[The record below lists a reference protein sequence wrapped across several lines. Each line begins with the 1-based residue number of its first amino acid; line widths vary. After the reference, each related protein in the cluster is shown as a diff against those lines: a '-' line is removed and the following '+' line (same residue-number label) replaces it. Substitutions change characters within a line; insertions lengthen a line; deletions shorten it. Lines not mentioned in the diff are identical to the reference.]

1 MTATYEVGTLVTAR
15 GREWVVLPQSKA
27 PDFLV
32 LRPLGGGDDE
42 VAGVFPKLEQVT
54 PATFEAP
61 DPEDV
66 GPATSAGLLRTALRI
81 GFRASA
87 GPFRSLA
94 RLAVEPRAYQLVP
107 LLMALRQD
115 TVRMLISDDVG
126 IGKTVEAGLIA
137 AELLEQGDAA
147 GVAVLCGP
155 ALAEQWQRELQ
166 FKFGIHAELVLPST
180 IRRLERGLLLGETLF
195 DRYPNIV
202 VSTDFIKRPGLREQF
217 WHGCPDLLIIDEA
230 HTCVSDGT
238 GGKSRMLRHE
248 LVTGL
253 AANENRHLVLVTAT
267 PHSGKEDGFRNLLGL
282 LEPSL
287 SHVSLESVAGREL
300 LARHFVQRRRR
311 DIRKYLDESTP
322 FPEDR
327 LTQERKYALS
337 REYKELFNDVLA
349 YARETVRDPEGGKLR
364 QRVRYW
370 SALALLR
377 ALASS
382 PRAAAATLTTRA
394 DNLDA
399 EDVTEADRLGRSAV
413 LDLPDEETV
422 ESADATPGA
431 DADTSDG
438 DTPHRRRLRHFA
450 ARARQLEGAGDKKL
464 RLIEQ
469 TAKELL
475 LEGYNPVIFCRF
487 IDTAEYVAEH
497 LSKRLGNGY
506 AVAAV
511 TGTLPPDE
519 RMARIDSLTRD
530 ETKRPVLVA
539 TDCLSEGVNLQE
551 HFQAVVH
558 YDLAWNPTRHEQRE
572 GRVDRFGQRYREVRA
587 VTIYGADNGID
598 GIVLN
603 VLLRK
608 HEQIRRALGI
618 SVPVPDRSDDVVEA
632 ILEGLLL
639 RDAASEQLALD
650 IGLERR
656 EELHKEWDSAAEK
669 EKLSRTKYAQ
679 SGIQPGEVARELDEI
694 RASLGT
700 ASDVRGFAEEALRAL
715 RADVTPLS
723 DGFTAAT
730 GALPAG
736 LQDALV
742 PGHAEPLP
750 FRIDLLVKPR
760 EAYLDRTDP
769 NVAAIARY
777 VLESALDSVT
787 PADARDRPARRCG
800 VMRTSAVPRRTT
812 LLLVRFRMHLE
823 LPGRDGPR
831 QLVAE
836 DAQVLAYRGQPAAA
850 EWLSSSEV
858 TELLAA
864 VPTGNVP
871 PDQARD
877 FAERAVASLPDLFSH
892 LSDVADE
899 LAVKLRDDHIRV
911 REAGAQRGDPPPG
924 HGPRPET
931 RRHPRRLRVP
941 AGWCRVTEFSSLK
954 IVGGLLSSDVLG
966 RVFAGDSQVPG
977 TSPESYGL
985 ERGESV
991 RRQASRSW
999 PYLLENWQDEKKRD
1013 RWTRILLRELGFPH
1027 QMPSHI
1033 AFRALGWDV
1042 DLDHRTPHRE
1052 ARAPQSVMQ
1061 EQLNRDDSRLWG
1073 ILCNGVTLRLLRDSA
1088 TLVGSSY
1095 VEFDLKAIFDGETVL
1110 RLRAVVPGLPRVPL
1124 RRARATAD
1132 PNRATWS
1139 NGAPSPPPR
1148 ASAPSTS
1155 SAPASPRRSRSSAP
1169 VSSPTPATRSS
1180 GCASPTTSCAWTTST
1195 ARCCAWC
1202 TGSSSGSSRK
1212 TAMHC

>member
-1 MTATYEVGTLVTAR
+1 VTATYEVGTLVTTR
-15 GREWVVLPQSKA
+15 GREWVVLPQSKV

-54 PATFEAP
+54 PATFEVP
-61 DPEDV
+61 DPRDT

-126 IGKTVEAGLIA
+126 IGKTIEAGLIA
-137 AELLEQGDAA
+137 AELLEQGDTK
-147 GVAVLCGP
+147 GLAVVCGP

-166 FKFGIHAELVLPST
+166 TKFGIHTELVLPST
-180 IRRLERGLLLGETLF
+180 IRRLQKNLLIGETLF

-238 GGKSRMLRHE
+238 SGRSRMLRHE

-253 AANENRHLVLVTAT
+253 AHDEKRHLVLVSAT
-267 PHSGKEDGFRNLLGL
+267 PHSGKEDGFRNLLAL
-282 LEPSL
+282 LETSL
-287 SHVSLESVAGREL
+287 QHVSLETVQGREL
-300 LARHFVQRRRR
+300 LARYFVQRRRR
-311 DIRKYLDESTP
+311 DIRKYLDEFTP

-327 LTQERKYALS
+327 LTQERKYNLS
-337 REYKELFNDVLA
+337 KAYKDLFDDVLQ

-394 DNLDA
+394 ATANA
-399 EDVTEADRLGRSAV
+399 EDITEAERLGRSAV
-413 LDLPDEETV
+413 MDLPDEETV

-431 DADTSDG
+431 DADTSEG
-438 DTPHRRRLRHFA
+438 DTPHRRRLKRFA
-450 ARARQLEGAGDKKL
+450 ARARQLEGIEDKKL
-464 RLIEQ
+464 QLVEQ
-469 TAKELL
+469 ATKELL
-475 LEGYNPVIFCRF
+475 ADGYNPVIFCRF

-497 LSKRLGNGY
+497 LAKRLGDSY

-519 RMARIDSLTRD
+519 REQRIRDLTAD
-530 ETKRPVLVA
+530 ESKRPVLVA

-551 HFQAVVH
+551 RFQAVVH

-572 GRVDRFGQRYREVRA
+572 GRVDRFGQQYQEVRA

-598 GIVLN
+598 GIVLD

-608 HEQIRRALGI
+608 HEQIRKALGI

-639 RDAASEQLALD
+639 RESQSEQLMLD
-650 IGLERR
+650 IGLDKR
-656 EELHKEWDSAAEK
+656 EDLHREWESAAEK
-669 EKLSRTKYAQ
+669 DREFFTKYRQ
-679 SGIQPGEVARELDEI
+679 VGIHPEEVARELEEM

-700 ASDVRGFAEEALRAL
+700 ASDVRAFTEEALRAL
-715 RADVTPLS
+715 RADVVPTP
-723 DGFTAAT
+723 DGFTAST
-730 GALPAG
+730 GALPPG
-736 LQDALV
+736 LVDALV
-742 PGHAEPLP
+742 PDHMEPLP
-750 FRIDLLVKPR
+750 FRADLPVKPR

-787 PADARDRPARRCG
+787 TEDGRDRRPARRCG
-800 VMRTSAVPRRTT
+800 VMRTSSVNKRMT

-836 DAQVLAYRGQPAAA
+836 DAQVLAYRGQPTFA
-850 EWLSSSEV
+850 EWLSAPEV
-858 TELLAA
+858 AELLAA
-864 VPTGNVP
+864 VPSGNVP
-871 PDQARD
+871 PDQALD
-877 FAERAVASLPDLFSH
+877 FSERAVASLDTLHPH
-892 LSDVADE
+892 LDSVADE
-899 LAVKLRDDHIRV
+899 LAAKLRDDHIRV
-911 REAGAQRGDPPPG
+911 REAGGQR
-924 HGPRPET
+924 
-931 RRHPRRLRVP
+931 
-941 AGWCRVTEFSSLK
+941 
-954 IVGGLLSSDVLG
+954 
-966 RVFAGDSQVPG
+966 
-977 TSPESYGL
+977 
-985 ERGESV
+985 V
-991 RRQASRSW
+991 RRQIAVRAQK
-999 PYLLENWQDEKKRD
+999 PADILGIYVYLPG
-1013 RWTRILLRELGFPH
+1013 GF
-1027 QMPSHI
+1027 
-1033 AFRALGWDV
+1033 A
-1042 DLDHRTPHRE
+1042 
-1052 ARAPQSVMQ
+1052 
-1061 EQLNRDDSRLWG
+1061 
-1073 ILCNGVTLRLLRDSA
+1073 
-1088 TLVGSSY
+1088 
-1095 VEFDLKAIFDGETVL
+1095 
-1110 RLRAVVPGLPRVPL
+1110 
-1124 RRARATAD
+1124 
-1132 PNRATWS
+1132 
-1139 NGAPSPPPR
+1139 
-1148 ASAPSTS
+1148 
-1155 SAPASPRRSRSSAP
+1155 
-1169 VSSPTPATRSS
+1169 
-1180 GCASPTTSCAWTTST
+1180 
-1195 ARCCAWC
+1195 
-1202 TGSSSGSSRK
+1202 
-1212 TAMHC
+1212 